1 MVIVSNYIRA
11 KRQKT
16 SEAWINSIF
25 LVMNLMILLRRL
37 IGDLVVEKKLAV
49 LHILKRVTTQLI
61 TLVECFYFQPR
72 LDLAIG

>member
-1 MVIVSNYIRA
+1 
-11 KRQKT
+11 
-16 SEAWINSIF
+16 
-25 LVMNLMILLRRL
+25 MNLMILLRRL